1 MQIMKID
8 LASIF
13 FDRNCPLRTPLEI
26 AFQSIR
32 RPFVA
37 CALAARVSRS
47 WKVEPSAKLGD
58 LRDKVKRMRTYMK
71 NEVNVHCQSF
81 SFRTSTPFWTH
92 RLQFNG
98 RTKIVKLNISHPT
111 KKAATWF
118 RN

>member
-1 MQIMKID
+1 MRIMKID

-47 WKVEPSAKLGD
+47 WKVEPSVKLCD
-58 LRDKVKRMRTYMK
+58 LRDKVKRMRICMK
-71 NEVNVHCQSF
+71 NKVLVSERLRPSEHTDCN
-81 SFRTSTPFWTH
+81 STDVQ
-92 RLQFNG
+92 RLLSL
-98 RTKIVKLNISHPT
+98 I
-111 KKAATWF
+111 
-118 RN
+118 